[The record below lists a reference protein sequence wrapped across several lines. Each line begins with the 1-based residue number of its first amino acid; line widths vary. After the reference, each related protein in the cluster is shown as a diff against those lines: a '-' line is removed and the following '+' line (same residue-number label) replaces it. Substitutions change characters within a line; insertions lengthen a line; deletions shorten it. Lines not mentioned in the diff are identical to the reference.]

1 MKENLRNVNGKQ
13 ENMRLNSE
21 FKDLKKINDFVDNL
35 RNWQFLLVK
44 RCVNLKKT
52 KIIKHFTPSKTFFVC
67 LCIKWLISALKHGIK
82 LEFL

>member
-35 RNWQFLLVK
+35 RNWQF
-44 RCVNLKKT
+44 
-52 KIIKHFTPSKTFFVC
+52 
-67 LCIKWLISALKHGIK
+67 
-82 LEFL
+82 